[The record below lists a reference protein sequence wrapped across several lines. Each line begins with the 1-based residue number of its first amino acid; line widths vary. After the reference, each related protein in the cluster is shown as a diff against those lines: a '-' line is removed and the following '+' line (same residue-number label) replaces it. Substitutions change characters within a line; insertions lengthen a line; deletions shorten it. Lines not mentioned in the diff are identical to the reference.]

1 MDTVPSHDLKILMG
15 DFNAQID
22 DDTQGYEDIIGK
34 EAIGTRTSNGERS
47 LNLCSSFSLKI
58 GGSIFPHKRID
69 KGTWH
74 SPDGQMLN
82 QIDHIC
88 ISRRW
93 ASSLRDVRV

>member
-1 MDTVPSHDLKILMG
+1 MDAVPSHDLKILMG

-34 EAIGTRTSNGERS
+34 ETIGTRTSNCERS
-47 LNLCSSFSLKI
+47 LNLCSYMAFY
-58 GGSIFPHKRID
+58 
-69 KGTWH
+69 
-74 SPDGQMLN
+74 GQMLN

-93 ASSLRDVRV
+93 ASSLREVRVYTSADIGPTIT